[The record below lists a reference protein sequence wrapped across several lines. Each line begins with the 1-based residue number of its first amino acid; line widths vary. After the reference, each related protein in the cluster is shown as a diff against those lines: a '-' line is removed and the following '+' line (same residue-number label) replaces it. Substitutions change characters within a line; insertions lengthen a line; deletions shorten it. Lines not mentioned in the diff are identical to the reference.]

1 MWCHIM
7 ADVESETLVRR
18 WFEELFNGTD
28 PDVADDLLAPD
39 VRYHGP
45 QSLSPT
51 DVTSPAD
58 VEEYVTVYRE
68 AFPDLRYTVDD
79 VFGSGGTVGARWTA
93 TGTHRSDL
101 FGIEPTGE
109 VFVAEGI
116 NVFSITDGEITEVWS
131 QWDTLQMVREL
142 EVLPPLG
149 VDVD

>member
-1 MWCHIM
+1 ME
-7 ADVESETLVRR
+7 DTRSETLVRR
-18 WFEELFNGTD
+18 WFEDLFNGGD
-28 PDVADDLLAPD
+28 LPVADDLLASD

-45 QSLSPT
+45 ESLSPT

-58 VEEYVTVYRE
+58 VKEYVEVYRE

-79 VFGSGGTVGARWTA
+79 VFGSGRTVGARWTA

-116 NVFSITDGEITEVWS
+116 NVFSITDGEIAEVWS

>member
-1 MWCHIM
+1 M